1 MKKIT
6 EEIFMKK
13 IIALLM
19 AGLMTATAFAGCGA
33 KKDESGSNAASKT
46 SGSTAD
52 SSSDSTSDSAVTV
65 ADWDT
70 IKSKGEMTI
79 GITYLEPLNYKDK
92 ETGELLG
99 FETEFA
105 QAVCDELGVKANF
118 QEINWDS
125 KEVELSSKTI
135 DCIWNGLTIS
145 DERKATMSI
154 SIPYMNNNQVM
165 VVKKD
170 KADKFSTADGIKG
183 AMLIAE
189 KGSAGEEVAQS
200 DEYFK
205 ETQYIGADTQ
215 SKALMEVKAGTSD
228 IAVIDYVMA
237 KGSLREGSDYSD
249 LTILESKNFEP
260 EEYGVAFRKGSD
272 MTQKVNEAM
281 QKVADNGK
289 LKEIADKYNLT
300 DLLKLQVK

>member
-1 MKKIT
+1 
-6 EEIFMKK
+6 
-13 IIALLM
+13 
-19 AGLMTATAFAGCGA
+19 
-33 KKDESGSNAASKT
+33 
-46 SGSTAD
+46 
-52 SSSDSTSDSAVTV
+52 
-65 ADWDT
+65 
-70 IKSKGEMTI
+70 
-79 GITYLEPLNYKDK
+79 
-92 ETGELLG
+92 
-99 FETEFA
+99 
-105 QAVCDELGVKANF
+105 
-118 QEINWDS
+118 
-125 KEVELSSKTI
+125 
-135 DCIWNGLTIS
+135 
-145 DERKATMSI
+145 
-154 SIPYMNNNQVM
+154 M